1 MKIGIFGG
9 TFDPIHVGHLIEAQ
23 YIREIRNLD
32 KIIFIPAYIS
42 PHKTE
47 QLTSNAADRLN
58 MLKLAIEDV
67 PYFEYSDIEINKSVV
82 SYTIDTLKVLIKKY
96 DEIELIIGF
105 DNIKKFDTWKAPDSI
120 LKLCK
125 VIVIKREP
133 GNEVHPRNKYM
144 DMAVYANTP
153 QIDISSTE
161 IRERVSNNLPVN
173 FLVPEKVNKYILEN
187 NLYKE
192 K

>member
-1 MKIGIFGG
+1 MKVGIFGG

-23 YIREIRNLD
+23 YVREIRDLD

-42 PHKTE
+42 PHKTDKV
-47 QLTSNAADRLN
+47 TSNAADRLN

-67 PYFEYSDIEINKSVV
+67 PYFEYSDIEINNSVV
-82 SYTIDTLKVLIKKY
+82 SYTIDTLKVLKKRY

-120 LKLCK
+120 FKLCN

-133 GNEVHPRNKYM
+133 SDELRPRNKYM
-144 DMAVYANTP
+144 DMAIYTRTP
-153 QIDISSTE
+153 QIDISSTQ
-161 IRERVSNNLPVN
+161 IRERVQNNLPIN

-192 K
+192 